1 MKKLIHQLE
10 QHLRET
16 LGIPVVA
23 HPWAESSGLPQYSA
37 SATVSLRWMCWE
49 PIVY

>member
-23 HPWAESSGLPQYSA
+23 HPWAESSGLPQY
-37 SATVSLRWMCWE
+37 LRERYRFLKMDVVKSVR
-49 PIVY
+49 P